1 MLTLYLIDIKT
12 QLSDFIT
19 CNNSDHVMTLLT
31 IIHTLH
37 MFNRHQNTVTHT
49 LGSCDNIYMLKWDCL
64 NNDMHV
70 VTYSIDIYSNS
81 LKTKLKKNTSIT
93 FINGDNKLI
102 SFIVVHVNQCTMH
115 NALINVVQTT
125 LALTLIQV

>member
-1 MLTLYLIDIKT
+1 
-12 QLSDFIT
+12 
-19 CNNSDHVMTLLT
+19 MTLLT

-70 VTYSIDIYSNS
+70 ITYSIDIYSNS

-102 SFIVVHVNQCTMH
+102 SFIVFYVNQCTMH
-115 NALINVVQTT
+115 NAWINTCTNNPGANTNTSVIKNTS
-125 LALTLIQV
+125 A

>member
-1 MLTLYLIDIKT
+1 
-12 QLSDFIT
+12 
-19 CNNSDHVMTLLT
+19 MTLLT